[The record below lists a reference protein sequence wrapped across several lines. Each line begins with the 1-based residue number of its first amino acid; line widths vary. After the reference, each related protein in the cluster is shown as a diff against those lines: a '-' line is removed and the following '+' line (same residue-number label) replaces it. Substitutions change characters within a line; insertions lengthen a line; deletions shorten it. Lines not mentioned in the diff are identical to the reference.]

1 MFTLGFCEV
10 CRGDK
15 ATLLCPRCRRLVC
28 KGCWSEVW
36 QLCSDCGSFKDTFES
51 DRSRIVDYMLKQT
64 QFMKQLCRK
73 AECELC
79 PIFRELSLTWLKTT
93 KDIEH
98 EAAREGFV
106 LLKKKAAKLRQDI
119 TEICVLLLVKQSLR
133 PSVEG
138 LK

>member
-1 MFTLGFCEV
+1 
-10 CRGDK
+10 
-15 ATLLCPRCRRLVC
+15 
-28 KGCWSEVW
+28 
-36 QLCSDCGSFKDTFES
+36 
-51 DRSRIVDYMLKQT
+51 
-64 QFMKQLCRK
+64 MKQLCRK